1 MTAAALALVL
11 GSALV
16 HATWNLLA
24 KRSQGGLAFVW
35 LLSVFTAVIYAPVAA
50 VYVWLERPVLSAAHA
65 GAALVS
71 SAIHVGYFL
80 CLQRGYRVGDLSL
93 VYPLARGTGPA
104 LATVLAIAVLGERP
118 SPPALLGAG
127 LVVLSVLV
135 LTGNPAVGRAATP
148 AILYGLATGAFIG
161 LYTVWDGYAVR
172 VLGAPPVIFTY
183 MGEVGR
189 LVLLAPLMLARIG
202 PGEPARTWHESRWE
216 VLGVAALSPLAYIM
230 VLTAMTFTAV
240 SLVAPAR
247 EVSILVGSV
256 FGAVLLREG
265 FSGRRLLGAAG
276 MVAGVVLL
284 ATG

>member
-24 KRSQGGLAFVW
+24 KRSRGGLAFLW
-35 LLSVFTAVIYAPVAA
+35 LLTVLTAALYAPVAA
-50 VYVWLERPVLSAAHA
+50 VYVWLAHPTLTVAQA

-80 CLQRGYRVGDLSL
+80 CLQAGYRAGDMSL
-93 VYPLARGTGPA
+93 VYPLARGSGPA
-104 LATVLAIAVLGERP
+104 LATVLAIALLGERP
-118 SPPALLGAG
+118 SGVALAGAA
-127 LVVLSVLV
+127 LIVLSVLV
-135 LTGNPAVGRAATP
+135 LTSSGRAGAGTTK
-148 AILYGLATGAFIG
+148 AILFGLATGAFIG
-161 LYTVWDGYAVR
+161 VYTVWDGYAVR
-172 VLGAPPVIFTY
+172 TLGAQPLLY
-183 MGEVGR
+183 NYLGEVGR
-189 LVLLAPLMLARIG
+189 LVLLAPLMLARVQ
-202 PGEPARTWHESRWE
+202 PSETRTAWREHRWE
-216 VLGVAALSPLAYIM
+216 VIGVAALSPLAYLM
-230 VLTAMTFTAV
+230 VLSAMTFTPV

-247 EVSILVGSV
+247 ELSILVGSV

-265 FSGRRLLGAAG
+265 FSGRRLLGAVG